1 MKTKNKP
8 YIEKITSTVLLS
20 LLLILVASC
29 NKKEAPTAPT
39 GLTAVA
45 YDDHIRL
52 SWNRVSNADYYSITV
67 DFQMKSIYNEL
78 CEETYNIFLGEAS
91 NTNYIDL
98 YPFEGMNYYKIQ
110 AVNEYGFSSYS
121 EISCYYSESNPT
133 YFLYPNP
140 ANNRVTLSPSD
151 AINHDIT
158 KHIIVENTQ
167 SDAVCDCYFLG
178 TIEINTSLYESGIY
192 LARIITENDE
202 VVKRFVVAHE

>member
-1 MKTKNKP
+1 MKIKDKP
-8 YIEKITSTVLLS
+8 YIEKITGTVLLS
-20 LLLILVASC
+20 LLLILAASC

-39 GLTAVA
+39 GLTVIA

-52 SWNRVSNADYYSITV
+52 SWNRVPNANYYSISV
-67 DFQMKSIYNEL
+67 DFQMRDIHNIL
-78 CEETYNIFLGEAS
+78 CEETYSVFLTETS
-91 NTNYIDL
+91 NTKYIDL
-98 YPFEGMNYYKIQ
+98 YPFEGINQYKIQ
-110 AVNEYGFSSYS
+110 AVNEYGSSSYS
-121 EISCYYSESNPT
+121 VISCYYSESNPT

-178 TIEINTSLYESGIY
+178 AIEINTSLCESGIY